1 MWQMMHFSHH
11 FSHPGPITIHPS
23 INPKLICPNHLPTIV
38 HHFQFQAVWHHIVLT
53 SQWVQCRFLTGAPCG
68 FSEDPPQKKPHFIV
82 RKSSGYRIP
91 SSIFEGIL
99 FEKDVETY
107 LWKQKLTNLQ
117 SCFFACYVSPS
128 VLEKTH
134 NLSSLLSLSSFPIP
148 LVYSHLSP
156 PLSRVHKW

>member
-1 MWQMMHFSHH
+1 MATDALFHH
-11 FSHPGPITIHPS
+11 LKPTQDPSPS

-53 SQWVQCRFLTGAPCG
+53 SEFNVGFWPSPCG

-91 SSIFEGIL
+91 TSIFEGIVTL
-99 FEKDVETY
+99 WKGCWTY
-107 LWKQKLTNLQ
+107 LNLSLETN
-117 SCFFACYVSPS
+117 SPTSSHVFFVCYVSPS
-128 VLEKTH
+128 VLDLTH

-148 LVYSHLSP
+148 LVYSHLSA
-156 PLSRVHKW
+156 PLSRVHEW